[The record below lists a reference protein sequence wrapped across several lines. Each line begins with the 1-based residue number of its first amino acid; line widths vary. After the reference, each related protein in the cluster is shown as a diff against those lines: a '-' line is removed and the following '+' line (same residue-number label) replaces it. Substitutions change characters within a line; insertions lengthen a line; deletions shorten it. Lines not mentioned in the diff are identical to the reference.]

1 MNEDH
6 MPEMPETEQQIVNKA
21 RSGDRD
27 AFQDIVDQYKKMV
40 YFLAWDI
47 AGNHQD
53 AEDITQDVFIKVFR
67 HFHKFSADA
76 KFSSWLYRIA
86 VNASID
92 ALRKRDRKKEDP
104 VEDFDSVGESTQ
116 PWTNEGANNPESQ
129 SDSTNVRRQIEQA
142 LNQLAPREK
151 TVFIMRHYNDFPL
164 KEIAEIL
171 HISSGSV
178 KSYLFRAVHKIQREL
193 AKYHPALEA
202 QNG

>member
-1 MNEDH
+1 
-6 MPEMPETEQQIVNKA
+6 MPEMPETEQQLVNKA
-21 RSGDRD
+21 QNGDRE

-67 HFHKFSADA
+67 HFHKYSADS

-92 ALRKRDRKKEDP
+92 ALRQRNRKKEDS

-116 PWTNEGANNPESQ
+116 PWINEKALNPESQ
-129 SDSTNVRRQIEQA
+129 TDHTNVQHQIEKA
-142 LNQLAPREK
+142 LSQLAPREK
-151 TVFIMRHYNDFPL
+151 TVFVMRHYNDFPL

-171 HISSGSV
+171 HLSSGSV
-178 KSYLFRAVHKIQREL
+178 KSYLFRAVQKIQKEL
-193 AKYHPALEA
+193 AQYHPALEA
-202 QNG
+202 ENG

>member
-6 MPEMPETEQQIVNKA
+6 MPEMPETEQQLVRKA
-21 RSGDRD
+21 QNGDRD
-27 AFQDIVDQYKKMV
+27 AFQNIVGQYKKMV

-67 HFHKFSADA
+67 HFHKYSADS

-92 ALRKRDRKKEDP
+92 ALRQRNRKKEDP
-104 VEDFDSVGESTQ
+104 VEDFGSVGESTQ
-116 PWTNEGANNPESQ
+116 PWINEKAHNPESQ
-129 SDSTNVRRQIEQA
+129 TDHTNVQHQIEKA

-151 TVFIMRHYNDFPL
+151 TVFVMRHYNDFPL

-171 HISSGSV
+171 HLSSGSV
-178 KSYLFRAVHKIQREL
+178 KSYLFRAVQKIQKEL
-193 AKYHPALEA
+193 AQYHPALEA
-202 QNG
+202 ENG